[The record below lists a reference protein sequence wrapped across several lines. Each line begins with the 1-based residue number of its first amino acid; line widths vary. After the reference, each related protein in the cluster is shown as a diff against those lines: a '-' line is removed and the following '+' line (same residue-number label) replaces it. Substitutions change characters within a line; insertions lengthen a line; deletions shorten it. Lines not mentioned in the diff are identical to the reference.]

1 MAKVI
6 IPPGSTWLQVSGAL
20 KELGITLDRHRLP
33 DGTYRAYVRK
43 DKLNLLLSHLNTQPL

>member
-33 DGTYRAYVRK
+33 DGSYRAYVRK